1 MSIKIGVPTHKIY
14 DSLIERFDEFKAKYD
29 IQLFRDAE
37 SRIADLF
44 ANRKLDIAML
54 TPAGYAKGLAI
65 ADYRI
70 IPEAC
75 LAHEEFTG
83 ELSMFFNPAS
93 NRFKVL
99 SVNDEHEFLTMI
111 VRMILAE
118 RYDSFPE
125 VKVIK
130 APLEDM
136 ISNSDIAA
144 LHAENTGTDAALD
157 VSEQWFDSFEFP
169 LPLGLWVCRN
179 EELEEDIVRQII
191 TSIKAEDAVA
201 ELHIE
206 ENFNVAGI
214 DYLREGNI
222 HYEWNDDIR
231 QALSDT
237 LQMLFVSQYI
247 NDIPEVKVLGN
258 SASELPIIE

>member
-99 SVNDEHEFLTMI
+99 SVNDEHEYLTMI

-125 VKVIK
+125 VKV
-130 APLEDM
+130 M
-136 ISNSDIAA
+136 
-144 LHAENTGTDAALD
+144 HAENKGTDVALD

-169 LPLGLWVCRN
+169 LPLALWVCRN